1 MVPNDPVLRRENRD
15 AIALLTLN
23 RPASR
28 NSLSENARR
37 AE

>member
-1 MVPNDPVLRRENRD
+1 MVPNDPVLRRESQD

-28 NSLSENARR
+28 NSL
-37 AE
+37 